1 MSESNLDKAQRLLNM
16 SWDNLMHMDATGP
29 ARIHRAVT
37 QVSIARGYVELETA
51 RMAERAQDAGAGA
64 PPVTAGYTPQE
75 KSEDAALRELAS
87 INQALR
93 NAGFE
98 YPTGVRGVRDVI
110 RLWEALLAEK
120 TPEKATDDDTRGK
133 LVGAAMQ
140 THRPGQVLCDRD
152 GDHWY
157 VCGYDDEGRT
167 LLAETERDDDGM
179 FRAQTGDP
187 LFKSAYPWNWVR
199 THYGPLVWGTNGFVS
214 GFGMKETIV

>member
-1 MSESNLDKAQRLLNM
+1 MNESNLDKAQRLLDM

-29 ARIHRAVT
+29 ARIHRAAT

-51 RMAERAQDAGAGA
+51 RMAERTQDTGAGA
-64 PPVTAGYTPQE
+64 PPATAE
-75 KSEDAALRELAS
+75 AAECELEN
-87 INQALR
+87 INQALHD
-93 NAGFE
+93 AGFE

-120 TPEKATDDDTRGK
+120 TPEKAADDDTRGK
-133 LVGAAMQ
+133 LVGAAAQ

-214 GFGMKETIV
+214 GFGMKETII